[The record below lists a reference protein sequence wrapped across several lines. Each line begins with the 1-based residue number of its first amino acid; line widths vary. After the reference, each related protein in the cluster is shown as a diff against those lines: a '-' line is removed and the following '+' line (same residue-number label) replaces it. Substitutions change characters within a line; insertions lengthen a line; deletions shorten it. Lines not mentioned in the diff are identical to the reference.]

1 VSLEGR
7 RKIAEGREA
16 EIFDSGDGAVLK
28 LYRNAGM
35 GHEAEAAA
43 LSAISSAGGLAPRLL
58 GRVEIDGR
66 PGLLIER
73 IAGVDMLVVLEK
85 NPWRLAPCAKLLA
98 DSQADI
104 HRIPAPVGVPDTK
117 VLLDLRI
124 RAAPIATELRTFAL
138 ERLRALPDGDRLC
151 HGDFHPG
158 NILVS
163 DGKAAVIDWSSA
175 SRGDPAVDVARTKL
189 LLTLGEPLAP
199 SAWMRAIIRV
209 GRGWF
214 ERVYARRYE
223 TRITHDAE
231 LLKDAFVVN
240 AAARL
245 WEQIEGE
252 EATLV
257 ALITKARA
265 AKKD

>member
-1 VSLEGR
+1 MSEGR

-16 EIFDSGDGAVLK
+16 EIFESGDEAVLK

-43 LSAISSAGGLAPRLL
+43 LTAISEAGGPAPRLL

-73 IAGVDMLVVLEK
+73 IAGTDMLTVLEK
-85 NPWRLAPCAKLLA
+85 TPWRLVPSAKLLA
-98 DSQADI
+98 DSQAAI
-104 HRIPAPVGVPDTK
+104 HRIPAPAGLPNTK
-117 VLLDLRI
+117 AFLDLRI
-124 RAAPIATELRTFAL
+124 RAASLSPELRSFAL

-163 DGKAAVIDWSSA
+163 SGSAAVIDWSGA
-175 SRGDPAVDVARTKL
+175 SRGHPAVDVARTKL

-214 ERVYARRYE
+214 ERIYARRYAG
-223 TRITHDAE
+223 RIAHHAD
-231 LLKDAFVVN
+231 LLEEAFVVN

-245 WEQIEGE
+245 SEEIEDE
-252 EATLV
+252 EATLIE
-257 ALITKARA
+257 LIARA
-265 AKKD
+265 RG